1 MGPHVHEDSLSSGRH
16 DWMRRLRRAD
26 GKVNFFS
33 ILLLVVVAAGIY
45 LGVMLV
51 PPYMD
56 HYKFEE
62 KLKAVSN
69 MAHRQ
74 KDDEVLMREI
84 KRECENLEMSLPAEA
99 IQIERDPE
107 QGRWIRISARYVREV
122 EMVPFGKVVTLEF
135 SSDLLERLDK

>member
-1 MGPHVHEDSLSSGRH
+1 
-16 DWMRRLRRAD
+16 MRRLRRAD